1 MTRIPK
7 IVFAAILFA
16 MPTAGFAAGAGAGS
30 GASPPS
36 GVLNPV
42 PGGLTLVPGT
52 VVIPGVGG
60 SAVTGTVPLAGMI
73 GSPGVRNFNPGLA
86 GTTPNADA
94 ASSGGALYPPTFYP
108 QTALPGFP
116 QNALPG
122 ATQSTLPQGA
132 PLAPLPGGASTVT
145 PDLNPFPNGV
155 SPIGN
160 CIAGANYPNGN
171 C

>member
-1 MTRIPK
+1 MPWRAEVCGPMTRIPK
-7 IVFAAILFA
+7 IVFATILFA

-94 ASSGGALYPPTFYP
+94 ASNGGALYPPTFYP
-108 QTALPGFP
+108 QTALPRFP
-116 QNALPG
+116 QNALPR
-122 ATQSTLPQGA
+122 AL
-132 PLAPLPGGASTVT
+132 ASTVPAGGPPVPPPGGLRTVT
-145 PDLNPFPNGV
+145 PLCNP
-155 SPIGN
+155 
-160 CIAGANYPNGN
+160 
-171 C
+171 

>member
-1 MTRIPK
+1 
-7 IVFAAILFA
+7 
-16 MPTAGFAAGAGAGS
+16 MPATGFAAGAGAGA
-30 GASPPS
+30 GASPDS

-60 SAVTGTVPLAGMI
+60 SAVTGTVPLAGTI
-73 GSPGVRNFNPGLA
+73 GSPGVQNFNPGVFGTNPDA
-86 GTTPNADA
+86 GNA
-94 ASSGGALYPPTFYP
+94 GALYPPTFYP

-122 ATQSTLPQGA
+122 AVQSTLPQGV
-132 PLAPLPGGASTVT
+132 PLVPGGAGVGSTAL
-145 PDLNPFPNGV
+145 PNQFPNG
-155 SPIGN
+155 IGN
-160 CIAGANYPNGN
+160 CPAGVLYPNGT